1 MKPRILC
8 LFLASV
14 AAGLACAASPVRLVP
29 GLTVGSVIHDAID
42 YESFSIVQKVDAEGV
57 TRVVRWTVPDP
68 KAPGGQRESS
78 APMMTRAADAQSAR
92 RIITVHI
99 PGDPETFPGSTTG
112 GLSKLLFGELKGK
125 GEAAVVIG
133 AARAS
138 GNPLADLMTGR
149 KYYRGT
155 LRRVEA
161 QPVPMPVL
169 LDGRRTTLPALHVRG
184 DVAVGGESGTAEFWI
199 LDDADFPLT
208 LKWSV
213 LGAVAQTVRIDN
225 PVSRTPEPRGEGGG
239 IQLTAGLEQGA
250 CRAELHG
257 VYFNTGSAALLPES
271 GAALAQ
277 VAASLKPHADWRVL
291 VEGHTD
297 NIGAKD
303 ANQGLSQRRAEAVRD
318 ALTKQFGVPAAQLE
332 ARGFG
337 ADRPVENNATIEGR
351 ARNRRVELSRHCK

>member
-1 MKPRILC
+1 MKRFLC
-8 LFLASV
+8 AVIASL
-14 AAGLACAASPVRLVP
+14 AAGMASAASPVRLAP
-29 GLTVGSVIHDAID
+29 GLTVGSVIHDAVD
-42 YESFSIVQKVDAEGV
+42 YESFSIVQKMDDGGV

-68 KAPGGQRESS
+68 KAPNGRRESS
-78 APMMTRAADAQSAR
+78 TPIMTRAADAQSAR
-92 RIITVHI
+92 KIITVHI
-99 PGDPETFPGSTTG
+99 PGDPETFPGATTG
-112 GLSKLLFGELKGK
+112 SVSKLLLEELKGK
-125 GEAAVVIG
+125 GETAVVIG

-138 GNPLADLMTGR
+138 SNPLADLMTGR

-169 LDGRRTTLPALHVRG
+169 LDGRRTTLPALHARG
-184 DVAVGGESGTAEFWI
+184 EVAVGGDSGTAEFWI
-199 LDDADFPLT
+199 LDNADFPLT

-213 LGAVAQTVRIDN
+213 LGAVAQVVRIDN
-225 PVSRTPEPRGEGGG
+225 PVSRTPNPRGNGGD
-239 IQLTAGLEQGA
+239 IQITAGLEQGA

-257 VYFNTGSAALLPES
+257 VYFNTGSAGLLPES

-277 VAASLKPHADWRVL
+277 VAASLKPHADWHIL

-297 NIGAKD
+297 NIGSKD
-303 ANQGLSQRRAEAVRD
+303 ANQALSQRRAEAVRD
-318 ALTKQFGVPAAQLE
+318 ALSKQFDVPATQLE

-351 ARNRRVELSRHCK
+351 ARNRRVELSRQCK

>member
-1 MKPRILC
+1 MMKRILC
-8 LFLASV
+8 AVVASL
-14 AAGLACAASPVRLVP
+14 AAGMACAASPVHQVP
-29 GLTVGSVIHDAID
+29 GLTVGSVIHDAVD
-42 YESFSIVQKVDAEGV
+42 YESFSIVQKVDADGV

-68 KAPGGQRESS
+68 KAPNGQRESS
-78 APMMTRAADAQSAR
+78 ASIMTRAADAQSAR
-92 RIITVHI
+92 KIITVHI
-99 PGDPETFPGSTTG
+99 PGDPDTFPGATTG
-112 GLSKLLFGELKGK
+112 SVSKLMLEELKGK
-125 GEAAVVIG
+125 GETAVVIG

-169 LDGRRTTLPALHVRG
+169 LDGKRTTLPAVHARG
-184 DVAVGGESGTAEFWI
+184 DVSVGSDSGTAEFWI
-199 LDDADFPLT
+199 LDDADYPLT
-208 LKWSV
+208 LKWLV
-213 LGAVAQTVRIDN
+213 LGATAQTVRIDN
-225 PVSRTPEPRGEGGG
+225 PVSRTPNPRGAGGDLQ
-239 IQLTAGLEQGA
+239 ITAGLDQGA

-277 VAASLKPHADWRVL
+277 VAASLKPHADWHVL

-297 NIGAKD
+297 NIGSKD
-303 ANQGLSQRRAEAVRD
+303 ANQALSQHRAEAVRD
-318 ALTKQFGVPAAQLE
+318 ALSKQFGVPPAQLE

-337 ADRPVENNATIEGR
+337 ADRPIENNATIEGR
-351 ARNRRVELSRHCK
+351 AHNRRVELSRKCK